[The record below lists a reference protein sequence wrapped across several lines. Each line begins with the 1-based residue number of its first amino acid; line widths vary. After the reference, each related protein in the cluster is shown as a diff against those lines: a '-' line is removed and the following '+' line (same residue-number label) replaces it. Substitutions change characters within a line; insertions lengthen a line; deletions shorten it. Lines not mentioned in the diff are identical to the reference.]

1 MVEKQIW
8 TSNLNLW
15 FGKNHILHNI
25 NLEAY
30 KNNITAI
37 IGPSGCGKST
47 LLRCFNRMNDLIP
60 VSYTHLTL
68 PTNYSVE
75 ISVVAVSLKKKIL
88 SYN

>member
-37 IGPSGCGKST
+37 IGPW
-47 LLRCFNRMNDLIP
+47 LW
-60 VSYTHLTL
+60 
-68 PTNYSVE
+68 
-75 ISVVAVSLKKKIL
+75 KIHFTTMF
-88 SYN
+88 